1 MTDLEKS
8 SKRKAKAIRY
18 LVDKG
23 EYSAGYGLREV
34 ERLHD
39 EGKMLDVD
47 YEPLA
52 EYLEELMDREEQE
65 AIEQVEEVIKEPI
78 EDDSDITKEVSGESE
93 GEVE

>member
-8 SKRKAKAIRY
+8 SKRKAKAIKY

-39 EGKMLDVD
+39 EGLMLDAD

-52 EYLEELMDREEQE
+52 EYLVELMDREEE
-65 AIEQVEEVIKEPI
+65 ETMESVEEPF
-78 EDDSDITKEVSGESE
+78 ESE

>member
-18 LVDKG
+18 LVDNG

-39 EGKMLDVD
+39 EGLMLDVD

-52 EYLEELMDREEQE
+52 EYLVELMDRPVVVEPE
-65 AIEQVEEVIKEPI
+65 IVEEPVE
-78 EDDSDITKEVSGESE
+78 EYNDITEEVSDESE